1 MSALGWRA
9 DVPLFP
15 FVSSEVET
23 PIGRTLGLRGI
34 STSLDA
40 NGLGGLTAYTGRKQ
54 STREIRAE
62 AQRSQRRWVTRRRG
76 RRRVEVCLSLFC
88 ADVGCGVEGGLSSV
102 TFRVERSRDTHR
114 KNAWP
119 EGHLDF
125 ARCERVGR
133 AYGLYRSKTVV
144 PRNSRRGA
152 EIAEKIVYAEARS
165 RGEAGSGRQARVP
178 LRRCGILQ
186 CFRKKAAWR
195 RAFLSASPRSEEH
208 TSELQSLMRNSYA
221 VFCLKNKRKKQPTE
235 CHAHIKNIQQHNHK
249 R

>member
-1 MSALGWRA
+1 MRISDWSS
-9 DVPLFP
+9 DVC
-15 FVSSEVET
+15 SSD
-23 PIGRTLGLRGI
+23 LR
-34 STSLDA
+34 
-40 NGLGGLTAYTGRKQ
+40 
-54 STREIRAE
+54 E
-62 AQRSQRRWVTRRRG
+62 
-76 RRRVEVCLSLFC
+76 
-88 ADVGCGVEGGLSSV
+88 
-102 TFRVERSRDTHR
+102 
-114 KNAWP
+114 NAWP

-195 RAFLSASPRSEEH
+195 RAFLSASPREPLTRPLSTPLRPCH
-208 TSELQSLMRNSYA
+208 IGRYA
-221 VFCLKNKRKKQPTE
+221 CMGPM
-235 CHAHIKNIQQHNHK
+235 
-249 R
+249 